1 MGDCYNPERILQT
14 IIPTGGGSGLKTY
27 EELVREYRKRQH
39 DTVVDTL
46 ATGLTYVDEIAVD
59 TGLLEETG
67 IMTELT
73 ESVTGLLP
81 FMIISVS
88 EGSKVLLGRKPG
100 KTGLKDGAYRMV
112 KTGAAMGVGAAVTG
126 LAGFWAAI
134 PVTMGVRA
142 LFDRY
147 RSKALTG
154 RRVEGRIK
162 RLQELNR
169 FIRREEK
176 ETDQELLPE
185 GYDTGIAV
193 QASGEIQ

>member
-1 MGDCYNPERILQT
+1 M
-14 IIPTGGGSGLKTY
+14 KTY
-27 EELVREYRKRQH
+27 EQLVQEYRKRQH
-39 DTVVDTL
+39 DTVVDTI
-46 ATGLTYVDEIAVD
+46 ATGLTYADKIAVD

-67 IMTELT
+67 LLSELT
-73 ESVTGLLP
+73 GSVTGILP

-100 KTGLKDGAYRMV
+100 ITGLKDGAYRMV

-126 LAGFWAAI
+126 LTGFWAAI

-154 RRVEGRIK
+154 KRVEGRIK
-162 RLQELNR
+162 RLQELNK
-169 FIRREEK
+169 FIRRGLKEEE
-176 ETDQELLPE
+176 ETDRLPE
-185 GYDTGIAV
+185 ATGAAV
-193 QASGEIQ
+193 AAAGEIR

>member
-1 MGDCYNPERILQT
+1 MR
-14 IIPTGGGSGLKTY
+14 TY
-27 EELVREYRKRQH
+27 EQLVEEYRKRQH
-39 DTVVDTL
+39 DTVVDTIAAGL
-46 ATGLTYVDEIAVD
+46 AYMDEIAVD

-67 IMTELT
+67 LLSELT
-73 ESVTGLLP
+73 ESVSGVLP

-112 KTGAAMGVGAAVTG
+112 KTGTAMGIGAAVTG

-154 RRVEGRIK
+154 KRVEGRIK
-162 RLQELNR
+162 RLQELNK
-169 FIRREEK
+169 FIRKEK
-176 ETDQELLPE
+176 NDPDGAELLPE
-185 GYDTGIAV
+185 GTGSGTAV
-193 QASGEIQ
+193 AATGEIQ

>member
-1 MGDCYNPERILQT
+1 M
-14 IIPTGGGSGLKTY
+14 KTY
-27 EELVREYRKRQH
+27 EELVKEYKKRQH
-39 DTVVDTL
+39 DTVVDTI
-46 ATGLTYVDEIAVD
+46 ATGLTYMDEIAVD

-67 IMTELT
+67 ILTELT
-73 ESVTGLLP
+73 ESVTGILP

-88 EGSKVLLGRKPG
+88 EGSKVLLGCKPG

-126 LAGFWAAI
+126 LTGFWAAI

-154 RRVEGRIK
+154 KRVEGRIK
-162 RLQELNR
+162 RLQELNK
-169 FIRREEK
+169 FIRRGLKEEE
-176 ETDQELLPE
+176 ETDRLPE
-185 GYDTGIAV
+185 ATGAAV
-193 QASGEIQ
+193 AAAGEIR

>member
-1 MGDCYNPERILQT
+1 M
-14 IIPTGGGSGLKTY
+14 KTY
-27 EELVREYRKRQH
+27 EEIVKEYKKRQH
-39 DTVVDTL
+39 DTVVDTI

-67 IMTELT
+67 LLTELT
-73 ESVTGLLP
+73 ESVSGILP
-81 FMIISVS
+81 FMVISVS

-126 LAGFWAAI
+126 LTGFWAAI

-147 RSKALTG
+147 RSRALTG
-154 RRVEGRIK
+154 KRVEGRIK
-162 RLQELNR
+162 RLQELNK
-169 FIRREEK
+169 FIRRGLKEE
-176 ETDQELLPE
+176 ETELLPE
-185 GYDTGIAV
+185 VTSGTAV
-193 QASGEIQ
+193 AATGEIR